1 MCVVGAVRTNG
12 TASWWRLETAESQHH
27 ISAGTRNGA
36 GSAEP
41 APLSDLDTDGQI
53 HVQDRTD
60 HTITAAELEALF
72 AYEWRSRVTAAWL
85 VGVGRRTSFRERIG
99 GLLLDS
105 EVCYS
110 GKGHCFALARLGT
123 QANVEILTAY
133 LDRYLPR
140 TDLRYDQP
148 EALGA
153 LLRLD
158 AQLGTH
164 HADRFT
170 EPDGLRD
177 HWVQALG
184 HLNYHSSYTPDEQRR
199 WIDLQCDVADGW
211 SRP

>member
-1 MCVVGAVRTNG
+1 M
-12 TASWWRLETAESQHH
+12 
-27 ISAGTRNGA
+27 
-36 GSAEP
+36 
-41 APLSDLDTDGQI
+41 
-53 HVQDRTD
+53 QDRTD